1 MNKKLLLLSLTVA
14 ACTLQASAIGTSGRA
29 GEAAAGDDDIITPPY
44 TLNLKSET
52 ERARYTIIDAN
63 GDGNTWVGYSFAFRC
78 YTQGELPADD
88 WLVSPGIALT
98 QGSTY
103 TITFKGHN
111 RQSDKP
117 EVYTLLAGSKPEA
130 AALTDTV
137 APTVTFTAVETEEYT
152 TTYRAPSTGV
162 YYFGFHCTSPAA
174 SASAYLEAWSISA
187 PAGKASPDSVTALQV
202 TAGARG
208 QMSATIAF
216 TTPVK
221 NADGSALTQIA
232 TATVTNLTTGNTVA
246 TLTAPQAGTPLSVT
260 DQAPVN
266 GNNKYRVVCASAAGE
281 GIPAEAS
288 AYVGIDTPLPVGRG
302 NWTQQGTKAVLT
314 WPAVSTTG
322 VHGGYV
328 NPDEVTYKIAMMSP
342 EPQVIATGV
351 KGTTYTDATL
361 ATLQGQTFLYYAVYP
376 VSKAGTGGGSPT
388 FSGTFGT
395 PFATPA
401 TESFAGAQLTH
412 SPWYVVDYAGDENS
426 SWDIVA
432 QSTSPAMQPQDSDG
446 GMAVMHTADDG
457 DHMLT
462 SPMFALGS
470 AVSQL
475 KFYVNNYAFDNRLR
489 VFISDDRGHSWTQ
502 LHEVGMTGKTWEE
515 RTVDLADYAG
525 KTVNIGFRGEVL
537 AYNNPIMLDNIS
549 IATTQSGITATTT
562 APQLRL
568 DGRTLTAPAQQHR
581 LTVYSTSGHTVAT
594 VAPGQP
600 VDVTLAPGIYLVRTG
615 AVTTKLAVR

>member
-1 MNKKLLLLSLTVA
+1 MNKTLLLLSITVA
-14 ACTLQASAIGTSGRA
+14 ACALQASAAPTSSSA
-29 GEAAAGDDDIITPPY
+29 GEAAASDAINPPY
-44 TLNLKSET
+44 TLNLKDEA
-52 ERARYTIIDAN
+52 ERARYTIVDAN

-88 WLVSPGIALT
+88 WLISPGIALT

-162 YYFGFHCTSPAA
+162 YYFGFHCTSPAS

-187 PAGKASPDSVTALQV
+187 PASMASPDSVTGLQV

-208 QMSATIAF
+208 QLSATIAF

-221 NADGSALTQIA
+221 NADGSALAQIA
-232 TATVTNLTTGNTVA
+232 TATVTNLTTGKTVA
-246 TLTAPQAGTPLSVT
+246 TLTAPEPGKPLSVT

-266 GNNKYRVVCASAAGE
+266 GDNKYRVVCASAVGE

-302 NWTQQGTKAVLT
+302 NWTQQGMKAVIT

-328 NPDEVTYKIAMMSP
+328 NPDEVTYKITMMSP
-342 EPQVIATGV
+342 EPQVLATGV
-351 KGTTYTDATL
+351 KGTTYTDASL
-361 ATLQGQTFLYYAVYP
+361 SSLEGQTFVYYAVYP
-376 VSKAGTGGGSPT
+376 VSKAGTGAGSPT

-395 PFATPA
+395 PFSTPA
-401 TESFAGAQLTH
+401 SESFAGAKLTF
-412 SPWYVVDYAGDENS
+412 SPWYVIDYAGDENS

-432 QSTSPAMQPQDSDG
+432 QSTSPAMQPQDTDG
-446 GMAVMHTADDG
+446 GMALMHTGDDG

-462 SPMFALGS
+462 SPMFTLGS
-470 AVSQL
+470 TVSEL

-489 VFISDDRGHSWTQ
+489 VFISDDRGHTWTQ
-502 LHEVGMTGKTWEE
+502 LHEVGMTGKSWEE
-515 RTVDLADYAG
+515 HTVSLADYAG
-525 KTVNIGFRGEVL
+525 KVVNIGFRGEVL
-537 AYNNPIMLDNIS
+537 AYNNPIMLDNIG
-549 IATTQSGITATTT
+549 IATTQSGITAPTT
-562 APQLRL
+562 APQLQL
-568 DGRTLTAPAQQHR
+568 DGRTLKAPAQQHP
-581 LTVYSTSGHTVAT
+581 LTIYTASGQTVAT
-594 VAPGQP
+594 VAAGQP
-600 VDVTLAPGIYLVRTG
+600 VDVTLAPGIYLVRT
-615 AVTTKLAVR
+615 AATTTKLAVR